1 MKKQAWLILC
11 IITVI
16 AGVALGAT
24 DNLTRDKIAEQ
35 EAIALNAARLSVM
48 PAATDFAEE
57 ALPEG
62 FALDSLYSAK
72 NGEETVGYVGQTTV
86 TGFGGPIVVV
96 LGVDGDGTVTGIS
109 VGGSSFAETAGLGT
123 RTKEPEFTDQFKGLT
138 GAPKLGDNVD
148 GVSGATVSS
157 SAVTGGAGTIYQAIS
172 ALLGK
177 Q

>member
-24 DNLTRDKIAEQ
+24 DILTRDRIAEQ
-35 EAIALNAARLSVM
+35 EAIALNAARMSVM
-48 PAATDFAEE
+48 PTATDFAEE

-62 FALDSLYSAK
+62 VALDSLYSAK
-72 NGEETVGYVGQTTV
+72 NGDEIVGYVGQATV

-96 LGVDGDGTVTGIS
+96 LGVDNDGTVTGIS

-123 RTKEPEFTDQFKGLT
+123 RTKEPEFTDQFKGL
-138 GAPKLGDNVD
+138 ASEPKLNENVD
-148 GVSGATVSS
+148 GISGATVSS
-157 SAVTGGAGTIYQAIS
+157 SAVTGGASAIYQTIS
-172 ALLGK
+172 ALSSGK
-177 Q
+177 